1 MSTLTASF
9 VMMRWELLSAMM
21 MFFASTLNVFCR
33 RSSHN
38 ALAFIF
44 SGVGISMACWFV
56 TGLLGITLSVE
67 LVHWREAWDNLKD
80 MVMFVMTQTPP
91 DVILN

>member
-1 MSTLTASF
+1 MGTLTAGF
-9 VMMRWELLSAMM
+9 VMMRWELLSALM

-33 RSSHN
+33 KSSHN

-56 TGLLGITLSVE
+56 TGLLGITLSFEMVA
-67 LVHWREAWDNLKD
+67 WREAWVHVKEIALY
-80 MVMFVMTQTPP
+80 VLSHTPP
-91 DVILN
+91 DWQVS

>member
-1 MSTLTASF
+1 MGTLTAGF
-9 VMMRWELLSAMM
+9 VMMRWELLSALM

-33 RSSHN
+33 KSSHN

-67 LVHWREAWDNLKD
+67 MVSWREAWANLKD
-80 MVMFVMTQTPP
+80 IALYVLSHTPP
-91 DVILN
+91 DWQVN

>member
-1 MSTLTASF
+1 MGTLTAGF
-9 VMMRWELLSAMM
+9 FMMRWELLSAVM

-33 RSSHN
+33 KSSHN

-67 LVHWREAWDNLKD
+67 MVSWREAWDNLKE
-80 MVMFVMTQTPP
+80 VTLYVLSNTPP
-91 DVILN
+91 EWQVN